1 MDVPRRKFLNLAA
14 GAAAVLAVSSRTWA
28 QTYPSHSVRLIVP
41 FPPGGPN
48 DVFAR
53 LIGQWLSE
61 RLGQPFIIE
70 NKPGAGGNIGT
81 EVVVKAAPDGYS
93 LLVINSNHA
102 VNATLY
108 DKLNYNFIRDIA
120 PVAAIALL
128 PLVLVLNP
136 LVPAKILLEF
146 IAHAKANPGKLNYAS
161 VGNGST
167 PHVAGELFKMMT
179 GIDMVH
185 VPYRGAVQALTDL
198 ISGQVQA
205 MFIVPG
211 VVTEHIKAGK
221 LRAVAVTA
229 ATRSDV
235 LPDLP
240 TINSIVTGY
249 DATTWFGIGAP
260 KNMPS
265 EIVDKLNKEINA
277 ALANPKIKAQLAD
290 LGGTALTLSPTE
302 FAKLIADDTEKWGKV
317 IRAANIKPE

>member
-1 MDVPRRKFLNLAA
+1 MDVPRRKFLHVAA
-14 GAAAVLAVSSRTWA
+14 GAAAFPAISSMTWA
-28 QTYPSHSVRLIVP
+28 QTYPSRSVRLIVP

-53 LIGQWLSE
+53 LIGQWLHE
-61 RLGQPFIIE
+61 RLGQPIIID
-70 NKPGAGGNIGT
+70 NRPGAGGNIGT
-81 EVVVKAAPDGYS
+81 EVVVKAAPDGYT
-93 LLVINSNHA
+93 LLLINSNHT

-120 PVAAIALL
+120 PVAAIIQL

-136 LVPAKILLEF
+136 LLPAKTLLEF
-146 IAHAKANPGKLNYAS
+146 TAHAKANPGKLNYAS

-221 LRAVAVTA
+221 LCGVAVTA

-240 TINSIVTGY
+240 TVGSIVAGY

-317 IRAANIKPE
+317 IRAANIKPD